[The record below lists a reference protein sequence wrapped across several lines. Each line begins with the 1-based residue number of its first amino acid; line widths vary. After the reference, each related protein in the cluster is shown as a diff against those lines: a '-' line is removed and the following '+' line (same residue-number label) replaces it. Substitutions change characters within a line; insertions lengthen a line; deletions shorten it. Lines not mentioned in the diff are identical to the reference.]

1 MSSLPS
7 FSFLAYAPR
16 RPENETKQKKEPTK
30 KRAEKRK
37 DGWNSNIN
45 NETRTEMHSC
55 TAWARA
61 IALCGPGYGSWLRL
75 ICLAPRMKRACF
87 PFSFFFFLFPFR
99 GASAGDVV
107 RRMWLKTCH
116 FGSRIC
122 TFLVSLF
129 SCFLF
134 CIRVCLLSIFIC
146 KSWMCCFFSVFF
158 VYLVVEVLVS
168 PLFLLWRGSLTF
180 FLAS

>member
-87 PFSFFFFLFPFR
+87 PFSFFSFFFPFR

-129 SCFLF
+129 CCFLF
-134 CIRVCLLSIFIC
+134 CIRV
-146 KSWMCCFFSVFF
+146 FFSR
-158 VYLVVEVLVS
+158 YLYVKVGRVVSFLS
-168 PLFLLWRGSLTF
+168 SLFISLLKCLCPLFSF
-180 FLAS
+180 FGVGL